1 MNKIECEI
9 CMDLIPLVKD
19 GIASEESYKA
29 VEAHVKECETC
40 RKLYGE
46 NQEPAQITTDENHA
60 WKQIQKKWIG
70 FFFALLCVGIVFG
83 VSLTNQAEMFYNS
96 LIMPIAGGCGYLI
109 FQKRA
114 VYKVPILLLILY
126 AAMNVLQ
133 SLRGVESLDFYS
145 ILMWVA
151 IYSIFAI
158 FGVGIA
164 GLFHYARQTK
174 KTYRFWANSMG
185 ILLII
190 GLCLFANALV
200 GNPISKAIVT
210 KQAKVYLEK
219 NYNEKEFKLKKV
231 SYNFKDGNYFAH
243 MERPNSM
250 DLNFTVSLDMF
261 GNIVYDDYA
270 FRIEGGSNTQDR
282 LWKEYRELTDSLLL
296 NWKFPYHGE
305 IIFGDLDFSNL
316 DIEFIPDK
324 IYDVRELGK
333 EAGTLVLYIEDPV
346 VTKERANEIMQ
357 DIKKQFDEAGI
368 PFRYMDFTLEY
379 PRDKAGQEAISI
391 GTISYDEIP

>member
-19 GIASEESYKA
+19 GSASEESYKA

-46 NQEPAQITTDENHA
+46 NQEPAQITTDENHV

-158 FGVGIA
+158 LGVGIA
-164 GLFHYARQTK
+164 GLFHHARQTK
-174 KTYRFWANSMG
+174 KTYRFLANSMG

-219 NYNEKEFKLKKV
+219 NYKEKEFKLKKV

>member
-126 AAMNVLQ
+126 AAMNVFQ

-145 ILMWVA
+145 MLMWVA

-174 KTYRFWANSMG
+174 KTYRFLANSMG

-190 GLCLFANALV
+190 GLCLFANALL

-219 NYNEKEFKLKKV
+219 NYKEKEFKLKKV

>member
-145 ILMWVA
+145 MLMWVA

-174 KTYRFWANSMG
+174 KTYRFLANSMG

-190 GLCLFANALV
+190 GLCLFANALL

-219 NYNEKEFKLKKV
+219 NYKEKEFKLKKV

>member
-126 AAMNVLQ
+126 AAMNVFQ

-158 FGVGIA
+158 LGVGIA
-164 GLFHYARQTK
+164 GLFHHARQTK
-174 KTYRFWANSMG
+174 KTYRFLANSMG

-219 NYNEKEFKLKKV
+219 NYKEKEFKLKKV

-379 PRDKAGQEAISI
+379 PRDIAGQESISM
-391 GTISYDEIP
+391 GKVSYDKIP

>member
-29 VEAHVKECETC
+29 VEAHVKECKTC

-46 NQEPAQITTDENHA
+46 NQEATQITTDENHA
-60 WKQIQKKWIG
+60 WKQIQKKWTG

-126 AAMNVLQ
+126 AAMNVFQ

-145 ILMWVA
+145 MLMWVA

-158 FGVGIA
+158 LGVGIA

-174 KTYRFWANSMG
+174 KTYRFLANSMG

-210 KQAKVYLEK
+210 KQAEVYLEK
-219 NYNEKEFKLKKV
+219 NYKEKEFKLKKV

-282 LWKEYRELTDSLLL
+282 LWKEYRELIDSLLL

-379 PRDKAGQEAISI
+379 PRDKAGQESISM
-391 GTISYDEIP
+391 GKVSYDKIP

>member
-60 WKQIQKKWIG
+60 WKQIQKKWTG
-70 FFFALLCVGIVFG
+70 FFLALLCVGIVFG

-145 ILMWVA
+145 MLMWVA

-158 FGVGIA
+158 LGVGIA

-174 KTYRFWANSMG
+174 KLYRFLANSMG
-185 ILLII
+185 ILLIV

-200 GNPISKAIVT
+200 GNPISKAIAT
-210 KQAKVYLEK
+210 KQAKAYLEK
-219 NYNEKEFKLKKV
+219 NYAEKGFELKKV

-379 PRDKAGQEAISI
+379 PRDKAGHEAISM

>member
-126 AAMNVLQ
+126 AAMNVFQ
-133 SLRGVESLDFYS
+133 FLRGVESLDFYS
-145 ILMWVA
+145 MLVWVA

-158 FGVGIA
+158 LGVGIA
-164 GLFHYARQTK
+164 GLFHHARQTK
-174 KTYRFWANSMG
+174 KTYRFLANSMG

-219 NYNEKEFKLKKV
+219 NYKEKEFKLKKV

-346 VTKERANEIMQ
+346 VTKEQANEIMQ

-379 PRDKAGQEAISI
+379 PRDKAGQESISM

>member
-29 VEAHVKECETC
+29 VEAHVKECKTC

-46 NQEPAQITTDENHA
+46 NQEPDQITTDENHV

-145 ILMWVA
+145 MLMWVA

-174 KTYRFWANSMG
+174 KTYRFLANSMG

-219 NYNEKEFKLKKV
+219 NYKEKEFKLKKV

-333 EAGTLVLYIEDPV
+333 EAGTLVLHIEDPV

>member
-1 MNKIECEI
+1 MNKINCEI

-29 VEAHVKECETC
+29 VEEHVKECETC
-40 RKLYGE
+40 RQLYGE
-46 NQEPAQITTDENHA
+46 SHEPARITIDGKHA
-60 WKQIQKKWIG
+60 WKKIQKQWNG
-70 FFFALLCVGIVFG
+70 FFLALLCVGIVFG
-83 VSLTNQAEMFYNS
+83 VSLTTQADMFYNS
-96 LIMPIAGGCGYLI
+96 LIMPIAGACGYLI

-114 VYKVPILLLILY
+114 VYKVPILLLVFY

-133 SLRGVESLDFYS
+133 FLRGGEAFDFYS
-145 ILMWVA
+145 LLMWVA

-158 FGVGIA
+158 LGVGIS

-174 KTYRFWANSMG
+174 KLYRFLANGMG

-200 GNPISKAIVT
+200 GNPISKAIAT

-219 NYNEKEFKLKKV
+219 NYAEKGFELKKV

-270 FRIEGGSNTQDR
+270 FRIEEGANTQDR
-282 LWKEYRELTDSLLL
+282 LWKEYRELTDALLL
-296 NWKFPYHGE
+296 NWRFPYHGS
-305 IIFGDLDFSNL
+305 IVYGDLDLSQL
-316 DIEFIPDK
+316 YSELIPDK

-333 EAGTLVLYIEDPV
+333 EAGTLVLYIEDLV
-346 VTKERANEIMQ
+346 MTKERANEIMQ

-379 PRDKAGQEAISI
+379 PRDKAGQESISM

>member
-60 WKQIQKKWIG
+60 WKQIQKKWTG

-126 AAMNVLQ
+126 AAMNVFQ

-145 ILMWVA
+145 MLMWVA

-158 FGVGIA
+158 LGVGIA

-174 KTYRFWANSMG
+174 KTYRFLANSMG

-210 KQAKVYLEK
+210 KQAEVYLEK
-219 NYNEKEFKLKKV
+219 NYKEKEFKLKKV

-282 LWKEYRELTDSLLL
+282 LWKEYRELIDSLLL

-379 PRDKAGQEAISI
+379 PRDKAGQESISM
-391 GTISYDEIP
+391 GKVSYDKIP

>member
-126 AAMNVLQ
+126 AAMNVFQ

-145 ILMWVA
+145 MLVWVA
-151 IYSIFAI
+151 IYSVFAI
-158 FGVGIA
+158 LGVGIA
-164 GLFHYARQTK
+164 GLFHHARQTK
-174 KTYRFWANSMG
+174 KTYRFLANSMG

-219 NYNEKEFKLKKV
+219 NYKEKEFKLKKV

-379 PRDKAGQEAISI
+379 PRDKAGQESISM

>member
-126 AAMNVLQ
+126 AAMNVFQ

-145 ILMWVA
+145 MLVWVA

-158 FGVGIA
+158 LGVGIA
-164 GLFHYARQTK
+164 GLFHHARQTK
-174 KTYRFWANSMG
+174 KTYRFLANSMG

-219 NYNEKEFKLKKV
+219 NYKEKEFKLKKV

-346 VTKERANEIMQ
+346 VTKEQANEIMQ

-379 PRDKAGQEAISI
+379 PRDKAGQESISM

>member
-29 VEAHVKECETC
+29 VEAHVKECKTC

-46 NQEPAQITTDENHA
+46 NQEPTQITTDENHA
-60 WKQIQKKWIG
+60 WKQIQKKWTG

-126 AAMNVLQ
+126 ASMDVFQ

-145 ILMWVA
+145 MLMWVA

-158 FGVGIA
+158 LGVGIA

-174 KTYRFWANSMG
+174 KTYRFLANSMG

-190 GLCLFANALV
+190 GLCVFANALV

-219 NYNEKEFKLKKV
+219 NYKEKEFKLKKV

-250 DLNFTVSLDMF
+250 DFNFTVSLDMF

-346 VTKERANEIMQ
+346 VTKERAKEIMQ

-379 PRDKAGQEAISI
+379 PRDKAGQEAISM
-391 GTISYDEIP
+391 GKVSYDKIP

>member
-29 VEAHVKECETC
+29 VEAHVKECKTC

-126 AAMNVLQ
+126 AAMNVFQ
-133 SLRGVESLDFYS
+133 FLRGVESLDFYS
-145 ILMWVA
+145 MLVWVA

-158 FGVGIA
+158 LGVGIA
-164 GLFHYARQTK
+164 GLFHHARQTK
-174 KTYRFWANSMG
+174 KTYRFLANSMG

-219 NYNEKEFKLKKV
+219 NYKEKEFKLKKV

-379 PRDKAGQEAISI
+379 PQDKKGQESISM

>member
-126 AAMNVLQ
+126 AAMNVFQ

-145 ILMWVA
+145 MLVWVA
-151 IYSIFAI
+151 IYSVFAI
-158 FGVGIA
+158 LGVGIA
-164 GLFHYARQTK
+164 GLFHHARQTK
-174 KTYRFWANSMG
+174 KTYRFLANSMG

-219 NYNEKEFKLKKV
+219 NYKEKEFKLKKV

-346 VTKERANEIMQ
+346 VTKEQANEIMQ

-379 PRDKAGQEAISI
+379 PRDKAGQESISM